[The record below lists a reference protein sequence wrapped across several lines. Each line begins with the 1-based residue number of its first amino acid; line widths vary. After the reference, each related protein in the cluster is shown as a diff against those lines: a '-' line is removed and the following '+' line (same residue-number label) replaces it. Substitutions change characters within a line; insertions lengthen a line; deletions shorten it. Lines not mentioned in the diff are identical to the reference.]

1 MNRNKEVMMDDERER
16 LILRNH
22 HEGGAASSTS
32 SSSSFYWSKKKTF
45 IAIALAVGAGVA
57 IATGN
62 TTTTSSPRGSV
73 GAANTAVAGG
83 GHRRPRGIL
92 PSAKLGVI
100 SEGVAAN
107 APVGGKNHF
116 FNGLLVRED
125 ERALLQKYTT
135 KIPSR
140 REIEKMET
148 EEAAAASLG
157 GYDDTRRREGQGS
170 EDDTAFANA
179 EAAGLGAMPR
189 RSWKKSSEKAKE
201 EQSRE
206 TKEFLAALGE
216 MEKPSPA
223 LLEAATK
230 LLREKHGEETPLDAK
245 QQRDAEEMTA
255 NTIALV
261 RAEKSVVAQSEK
273 KKGSSETSEPSS
285 TTTSSPTEDK
295 KEDVD
300 KIKPSQPQSLLEIA
314 QNFLKSEE
322 EAKARAEAE
331 IEAAAK
337 EEKKEGVEGQ
347 PSEEKKED
355 EGKVEAS
362 AEEED
367 DKPSPKAIEFAKLLL
382 AGEVKKVEPADGN
395 EAEAKKIDGV
405 LGKPTP
411 EILAAARQMLL
422 KAGVNLDAEKSF
434 ASTSALK
441 STKVKE
447 MTSTLRDK
455 SIASAQDEEGKKIPK
470 RSWVPKLGEDTDDA
484 NKAVAAAAADSSEAS
499 TPLESTNND
508 NNNNINNEQ
517 QEEGEPAQGQQVHE
531 MPKTEDIVAEAA
543 NEIAAENEER
553 KEGGEQQQEQKEQ
566 EQQQQEQKDGQ
577 EQQQQQE
584 PEQQPEAGVMP
595 KAEEQVQDNAQVE
608 EERKEEGQDRP
619 VVYLSQV
626 PIKEKEVKA
635 QQYAQEHQAQE
646 ANVGV
651 DEQKEEG
658 QLKIPR
664 ILADN
669 VKLIDG
675 DGREYMQPKAHELWN
690 NGKTLFVYPQTKAQK
705 QKPIPDATDLHAF
718 VITLDKRLDLDSAD
732 SDTDT
737 TMWERTQERLKEI
750 PLIHAEK
757 SPGVDPKAWPQSGL
771 QEALYATGFAR
782 LFWNIHQN
790 DPLYADLPPER
801 RTVAELPWIGEVEKR
816 DQNGYFRAQ
825 SQGLS
830 HHYGCLYAHLYQW
843 QKIKDTGLKKALI
856 LESDGLSLTRVPL
869 ESIPSVAKQMPG
881 DADFVTLQL
890 YPYEPAG
897 VERRNVEIKHPT
909 SGEHKTYSFDK
920 LNYHPQQGYAGLAS
934 YIATDT
940 FVEKIQHFLALHGA
954 DMIDGYILNKLCTT
968 SYNNEEAKNIAW
980 TMYDMQKYTHP
991 FDPQNPTPTILNCYK
1006 ALADPEYYHDLNIRM
1021 EAEARA
1027 D

>member
-1 MNRNKEVMMDDERER
+1 M
-16 LILRNH
+16 
-22 HEGGAASSTS
+22 
-32 SSSSFYWSKKKTF
+32 
-45 IAIALAVGAGVA
+45 
-57 IATGN
+57 
-62 TTTTSSPRGSV
+62 
-73 GAANTAVAGG
+73 
-83 GHRRPRGIL
+83 
-92 PSAKLGVI
+92 
-100 SEGVAAN
+100 
-107 APVGGKNHF
+107 
-116 FNGLLVRED
+116 
-125 ERALLQKYTT
+125 
-135 KIPSR
+135 
-140 REIEKMET
+140 
-148 EEAAAASLG
+148 
-157 GYDDTRRREGQGS
+157 
-170 EDDTAFANA
+170 
-179 EAAGLGAMPR
+179 
-189 RSWKKSSEKAKE
+189 
-201 EQSRE
+201 
-206 TKEFLAALGE
+206 
-216 MEKPSPA
+216 
-223 LLEAATK
+223 
-230 LLREKHGEETPLDAK
+230 
-245 QQRDAEEMTA
+245 
-255 NTIALV
+255 
-261 RAEKSVVAQSEK
+261 
-273 KKGSSETSEPSS
+273 
-285 TTTSSPTEDK
+285 
-295 KEDVD
+295 
-300 KIKPSQPQSLLEIA
+300 
-314 QNFLKSEE
+314 
-322 EAKARAEAE
+322 
-331 IEAAAK
+331 
-337 EEKKEGVEGQ
+337 
-347 PSEEKKED
+347 
-355 EGKVEAS
+355 
-362 AEEED
+362 
-367 DKPSPKAIEFAKLLL
+367 
-382 AGEVKKVEPADGN
+382 
-395 EAEAKKIDGV
+395 
-405 LGKPTP
+405 
-411 EILAAARQMLL
+411 
-422 KAGVNLDAEKSF
+422 
-434 ASTSALK
+434 
-441 STKVKE
+441 
-447 MTSTLRDK
+447 
-455 SIASAQDEEGKKIPK
+455 
-470 RSWVPKLGEDTDDA
+470 GEDTDDA
-484 NKAVAAAAADSSEAS
+484 NKAASASADSSEAS
-499 TPLESTNND
+499 TPLESANND
-508 NNNNINNEQ
+508 NINNEQ
-517 QEEGEPAQGQQVHE
+517 QEEEEPAQDQQVHE
-531 MPKTEDIVAEAA
+531 MPKTEDVVAEAA
-543 NEIAAENEER
+543 NEIAADNEER
-553 KEGGEQQQEQKEQ
+553 KEGGEQQQEQQEQ
-566 EQQQQEQKDGQ
+566 EQQQKEQKDGQ
-577 EQQQQQE
+577 QQQQQE
-584 PEQQPEAGVMP
+584 PEQEPEAGVMP

-646 ANVGV
+646 ADVGV

-690 NGKTLFVYPQTKAQK
+690 NGKTLFVYPQTEAQK

-718 VITLDKRLDLDSAD
+718 VITLDKRLDLGSAD

>member
-1 MNRNKEVMMDDERER
+1 
-16 LILRNH
+16 
-22 HEGGAASSTS
+22 
-32 SSSSFYWSKKKTF
+32 
-45 IAIALAVGAGVA
+45 
-57 IATGN
+57 
-62 TTTTSSPRGSV
+62 
-73 GAANTAVAGG
+73 
-83 GHRRPRGIL
+83 
-92 PSAKLGVI
+92 
-100 SEGVAAN
+100 
-107 APVGGKNHF
+107 
-116 FNGLLVRED
+116 
-125 ERALLQKYTT
+125 
-135 KIPSR
+135 
-140 REIEKMET
+140 
-148 EEAAAASLG
+148 
-157 GYDDTRRREGQGS
+157 
-170 EDDTAFANA
+170 
-179 EAAGLGAMPR
+179 
-189 RSWKKSSEKAKE
+189 
-201 EQSRE
+201 
-206 TKEFLAALGE
+206 
-216 MEKPSPA
+216 
-223 LLEAATK
+223 
-230 LLREKHGEETPLDAK
+230 
-245 QQRDAEEMTA
+245 
-255 NTIALV
+255 
-261 RAEKSVVAQSEK
+261 
-273 KKGSSETSEPSS
+273 
-285 TTTSSPTEDK
+285 
-295 KEDVD
+295 
-300 KIKPSQPQSLLEIA
+300 
-314 QNFLKSEE
+314 
-322 EAKARAEAE
+322 
-331 IEAAAK
+331 
-337 EEKKEGVEGQ
+337 
-347 PSEEKKED
+347 
-355 EGKVEAS
+355 
-362 AEEED
+362 
-367 DKPSPKAIEFAKLLL
+367 
-382 AGEVKKVEPADGN
+382 
-395 EAEAKKIDGV
+395 
-405 LGKPTP
+405 
-411 EILAAARQMLL
+411 
-422 KAGVNLDAEKSF
+422 
-434 ASTSALK
+434 
-441 STKVKE
+441 
-447 MTSTLRDK
+447 
-455 SIASAQDEEGKKIPK
+455 
-470 RSWVPKLGEDTDDA
+470 
-484 NKAVAAAAADSSEAS
+484 
-499 TPLESTNND
+499 
-508 NNNNINNEQ
+508 
-517 QEEGEPAQGQQVHE
+517 
-531 MPKTEDIVAEAA
+531 MPKTEDVVAEAA

-608 EERKEEGQDRP
+608 EERKEEGQDLP

-626 PIKEKEVKA
+626 PIKEKEVKS

-690 NGKTLFVYPQTKAQK
+690 NGKTLFVYPQTEAQK

-718 VITLDKRLDLDSAD
+718 VITLDKRLDLGSAD

>member
-1 MNRNKEVMMDDERER
+1 MIGREDDDERER

-22 HEGGAASSTS
+22 EGGHGGAASSTS
-32 SSSSFYWSKKKTF
+32 SSSFHWSRKKTF
-45 IAIALAVGAGVA
+45 ITIALAVGAGVA

-62 TTTTSSPRGSV
+62 TTTTAKSRGSV
-73 GAANTAVAGG
+73 GATNTAVNGG

-157 GYDDTRRREGQGS
+157 GYDDTRRREGQRS
-170 EDDTAFANA
+170 ENDTAFANA

-201 EQSRE
+201 EQSQE

-216 MEKPSPA
+216 VEKPSPA

-230 LLREKHGEETPLDAK
+230 LLREKHGEETPLDAR

-261 RAEKSVVAQSEK
+261 RAEKSVVVQNKK

-285 TTTSSPTEDK
+285 TTVSSPTEDK

-337 EEKKEGVEGQ
+337 EEKKEEVEGQ

-382 AGEVKKVEPADGN
+382 TGEVKKVEPADGS

-441 STKVKE
+441 STKVKK

-484 NKAVAAAAADSSEAS
+484 NKAAAAASDSSEAS

-508 NNNNINNEQ
+508 NNNNEQ
-517 QEEGEPAQGQQVHE
+517 QEEREPAQGQQVHE
-531 MPKTEDIVAEAA
+531 MPKTEDVVAEAA

-553 KEGGEQQQEQKEQ
+553 KEGGEQQKEQ
-566 EQQQQEQKDGQ
+566 EQQQQEQKDG
-577 EQQQQQE
+577 EQ
-584 PEQQPEAGVMP
+584 
-595 KAEEQVQDNAQVE
+595 
-608 EERKEEGQDRP
+608 
-619 VVYLSQV
+619 
-626 PIKEKEVKA
+626 

-646 ANVGV
+646 ANVGE

-690 NGKTLFVYPQTKAQK
+690 NGKTLFIYPQTEAQK

-718 VITLDKRLDLDSAD
+718 VITLDKRLDLGSAD

-856 LESDGLSLTRVPL
+856 LESDGLGLTRVPL

-897 VERRNVEIKHPT
+897 VERHNVEIKHPT

-954 DMIDGYILNKLCTT
+954 DMIDAYILNRLCTT

>member
-1 MNRNKEVMMDDERER
+1 
-16 LILRNH
+16 
-22 HEGGAASSTS
+22 
-32 SSSSFYWSKKKTF
+32 
-45 IAIALAVGAGVA
+45 
-57 IATGN
+57 
-62 TTTTSSPRGSV
+62 
-73 GAANTAVAGG
+73 
-83 GHRRPRGIL
+83 
-92 PSAKLGVI
+92 
-100 SEGVAAN
+100 
-107 APVGGKNHF
+107 
-116 FNGLLVRED
+116 
-125 ERALLQKYTT
+125 
-135 KIPSR
+135 
-140 REIEKMET
+140 
-148 EEAAAASLG
+148 
-157 GYDDTRRREGQGS
+157 
-170 EDDTAFANA
+170 
-179 EAAGLGAMPR
+179 
-189 RSWKKSSEKAKE
+189 
-201 EQSRE
+201 
-206 TKEFLAALGE
+206 
-216 MEKPSPA
+216 
-223 LLEAATK
+223 
-230 LLREKHGEETPLDAK
+230 
-245 QQRDAEEMTA
+245 
-255 NTIALV
+255 
-261 RAEKSVVAQSEK
+261 
-273 KKGSSETSEPSS
+273 
-285 TTTSSPTEDK
+285 
-295 KEDVD
+295 
-300 KIKPSQPQSLLEIA
+300 
-314 QNFLKSEE
+314 
-322 EAKARAEAE
+322 
-331 IEAAAK
+331 
-337 EEKKEGVEGQ
+337 
-347 PSEEKKED
+347 
-355 EGKVEAS
+355 
-362 AEEED
+362 
-367 DKPSPKAIEFAKLLL
+367 
-382 AGEVKKVEPADGN
+382 
-395 EAEAKKIDGV
+395 
-405 LGKPTP
+405 
-411 EILAAARQMLL
+411 
-422 KAGVNLDAEKSF
+422 
-434 ASTSALK
+434 
-441 STKVKE
+441 
-447 MTSTLRDK
+447 
-455 SIASAQDEEGKKIPK
+455 
-470 RSWVPKLGEDTDDA
+470 LGEDTDDA

-531 MPKTEDIVAEAA
+531 MPKTEDVVAEAA

-553 KEGGEQQQEQKEQ
+553 KEGGEQQKEQ
-566 EQQQQEQKDGQ
+566 EQQQQEQKDG
-577 EQQQQQE
+577 EQ
-584 PEQQPEAGVMP
+584 
-595 KAEEQVQDNAQVE
+595 
-608 EERKEEGQDRP
+608 
-619 VVYLSQV
+619 
-626 PIKEKEVKA
+626 

-646 ANVGV
+646 ANVGE

-690 NGKTLFVYPQTKAQK
+690 NGKTLFVYPQTEAQK

-816 DQNGYFRAQ
+816 DQNGHFRAQ
-825 SQGLS
+825 SHGLS

>member
-1 MNRNKEVMMDDERER
+1 
-16 LILRNH
+16 
-22 HEGGAASSTS
+22 
-32 SSSSFYWSKKKTF
+32 
-45 IAIALAVGAGVA
+45 
-57 IATGN
+57 
-62 TTTTSSPRGSV
+62 
-73 GAANTAVAGG
+73 
-83 GHRRPRGIL
+83 
-92 PSAKLGVI
+92 
-100 SEGVAAN
+100 
-107 APVGGKNHF
+107 
-116 FNGLLVRED
+116 
-125 ERALLQKYTT
+125 
-135 KIPSR
+135 
-140 REIEKMET
+140 
-148 EEAAAASLG
+148 
-157 GYDDTRRREGQGS
+157 
-170 EDDTAFANA
+170 
-179 EAAGLGAMPR
+179 
-189 RSWKKSSEKAKE
+189 
-201 EQSRE
+201 
-206 TKEFLAALGE
+206 
-216 MEKPSPA
+216 
-223 LLEAATK
+223 
-230 LLREKHGEETPLDAK
+230 
-245 QQRDAEEMTA
+245 
-255 NTIALV
+255 
-261 RAEKSVVAQSEK
+261 
-273 KKGSSETSEPSS
+273 
-285 TTTSSPTEDK
+285 
-295 KEDVD
+295 
-300 KIKPSQPQSLLEIA
+300 
-314 QNFLKSEE
+314 
-322 EAKARAEAE
+322 
-331 IEAAAK
+331 
-337 EEKKEGVEGQ
+337 
-347 PSEEKKED
+347 
-355 EGKVEAS
+355 
-362 AEEED
+362 
-367 DKPSPKAIEFAKLLL
+367 
-382 AGEVKKVEPADGN
+382 
-395 EAEAKKIDGV
+395 
-405 LGKPTP
+405 
-411 EILAAARQMLL
+411 
-422 KAGVNLDAEKSF
+422 
-434 ASTSALK
+434 
-441 STKVKE
+441 

-455 SIASAQDEEGKKIPK
+455 SIASAQDEEGKTIPK

-484 NKAVAAAAADSSEAS
+484 NKAASASADSSEAS
-499 TPLESTNND
+499 TPLESANND
-508 NNNNINNEQ
+508 NINNEQ
-517 QEEGEPAQGQQVHE
+517 QEEEEPAQDQQVHE
-531 MPKTEDIVAEAA
+531 MPKTEDVVAEAA
-543 NEIAAENEER
+543 NEIATENEER

-584 PEQQPEAGVMP
+584 PEQEPEAGVMP

-690 NGKTLFVYPQTKAQK
+690 NGKTLFVYPQTEAQK

-718 VITLDKRLDLDSAD
+718 VITLDKRLDLGSAD

-757 SPGVDPKAWPQSGL
+757 SPGVDPKAWPQGGL

-856 LESDGLSLTRVPL
+856 LESDGLGLTRVPL

-954 DMIDGYILNKLCTT
+954 DMIDGYILNKLCTK

>member
-1 MNRNKEVMMDDERER
+1 
-16 LILRNH
+16 
-22 HEGGAASSTS
+22 
-32 SSSSFYWSKKKTF
+32 
-45 IAIALAVGAGVA
+45 
-57 IATGN
+57 
-62 TTTTSSPRGSV
+62 
-73 GAANTAVAGG
+73 
-83 GHRRPRGIL
+83 
-92 PSAKLGVI
+92 
-100 SEGVAAN
+100 
-107 APVGGKNHF
+107 
-116 FNGLLVRED
+116 
-125 ERALLQKYTT
+125 
-135 KIPSR
+135 
-140 REIEKMET
+140 
-148 EEAAAASLG
+148 
-157 GYDDTRRREGQGS
+157 
-170 EDDTAFANA
+170 
-179 EAAGLGAMPR
+179 
-189 RSWKKSSEKAKE
+189 
-201 EQSRE
+201 
-206 TKEFLAALGE
+206 
-216 MEKPSPA
+216 
-223 LLEAATK
+223 
-230 LLREKHGEETPLDAK
+230 
-245 QQRDAEEMTA
+245 
-255 NTIALV
+255 
-261 RAEKSVVAQSEK
+261 
-273 KKGSSETSEPSS
+273 
-285 TTTSSPTEDK
+285 
-295 KEDVD
+295 
-300 KIKPSQPQSLLEIA
+300 
-314 QNFLKSEE
+314 
-322 EAKARAEAE
+322 
-331 IEAAAK
+331 
-337 EEKKEGVEGQ
+337 
-347 PSEEKKED
+347 
-355 EGKVEAS
+355 
-362 AEEED
+362 
-367 DKPSPKAIEFAKLLL
+367 
-382 AGEVKKVEPADGN
+382 
-395 EAEAKKIDGV
+395 
-405 LGKPTP
+405 
-411 EILAAARQMLL
+411 
-422 KAGVNLDAEKSF
+422 
-434 ASTSALK
+434 
-441 STKVKE
+441 
-447 MTSTLRDK
+447 
-455 SIASAQDEEGKKIPK
+455 
-470 RSWVPKLGEDTDDA
+470 
-484 NKAVAAAAADSSEAS
+484 
-499 TPLESTNND
+499 
-508 NNNNINNEQ
+508 
-517 QEEGEPAQGQQVHE
+517 
-531 MPKTEDIVAEAA
+531 
-543 NEIAAENEER
+543 
-553 KEGGEQQQEQKEQ
+553 
-566 EQQQQEQKDGQ
+566 
-577 EQQQQQE
+577 
-584 PEQQPEAGVMP
+584 MP

-690 NGKTLFVYPQTKAQK
+690 NGKTLFVYPQTEAQK

-718 VITLDKRLDLDSAD
+718 VITLDKRLDLGSAD

-856 LESDGLSLTRVPL
+856 LESDGLGLTRVPL

>member
-1 MNRNKEVMMDDERER
+1 M
-16 LILRNH
+16 
-22 HEGGAASSTS
+22 
-32 SSSSFYWSKKKTF
+32 
-45 IAIALAVGAGVA
+45 
-57 IATGN
+57 
-62 TTTTSSPRGSV
+62 
-73 GAANTAVAGG
+73 
-83 GHRRPRGIL
+83 
-92 PSAKLGVI
+92 
-100 SEGVAAN
+100 
-107 APVGGKNHF
+107 
-116 FNGLLVRED
+116 
-125 ERALLQKYTT
+125 
-135 KIPSR
+135 
-140 REIEKMET
+140 
-148 EEAAAASLG
+148 
-157 GYDDTRRREGQGS
+157 
-170 EDDTAFANA
+170 
-179 EAAGLGAMPR
+179 
-189 RSWKKSSEKAKE
+189 
-201 EQSRE
+201 
-206 TKEFLAALGE
+206 
-216 MEKPSPA
+216 
-223 LLEAATK
+223 
-230 LLREKHGEETPLDAK
+230 
-245 QQRDAEEMTA
+245 
-255 NTIALV
+255 
-261 RAEKSVVAQSEK
+261 
-273 KKGSSETSEPSS
+273 
-285 TTTSSPTEDK
+285 
-295 KEDVD
+295 
-300 KIKPSQPQSLLEIA
+300 
-314 QNFLKSEE
+314 
-322 EAKARAEAE
+322 
-331 IEAAAK
+331 
-337 EEKKEGVEGQ
+337 
-347 PSEEKKED
+347 
-355 EGKVEAS
+355 
-362 AEEED
+362 
-367 DKPSPKAIEFAKLLL
+367 
-382 AGEVKKVEPADGN
+382 
-395 EAEAKKIDGV
+395 
-405 LGKPTP
+405 
-411 EILAAARQMLL
+411 
-422 KAGVNLDAEKSF
+422 
-434 ASTSALK
+434 
-441 STKVKE
+441 
-447 MTSTLRDK
+447 
-455 SIASAQDEEGKKIPK
+455 
-470 RSWVPKLGEDTDDA
+470 
-484 NKAVAAAAADSSEAS
+484 
-499 TPLESTNND
+499 
-508 NNNNINNEQ
+508 
-517 QEEGEPAQGQQVHE
+517 
-531 MPKTEDIVAEAA
+531 
-543 NEIAAENEER
+543 
-553 KEGGEQQQEQKEQ
+553 
-566 EQQQQEQKDGQ
+566 
-577 EQQQQQE
+577 
-584 PEQQPEAGVMP
+584 
-595 KAEEQVQDNAQVE
+595 
-608 EERKEEGQDRP
+608 
-619 VVYLSQV
+619 VYLSQV

-690 NGKTLFVYPQTKAQK
+690 NGKTLFVYPQTEAQK

-718 VITLDKRLDLDSAD
+718 VITLDKRLDLGSAD
-732 SDTDT
+732 SEDTDT

>member
-1 MNRNKEVMMDDERER
+1 
-16 LILRNH
+16 
-22 HEGGAASSTS
+22 
-32 SSSSFYWSKKKTF
+32 
-45 IAIALAVGAGVA
+45 
-57 IATGN
+57 
-62 TTTTSSPRGSV
+62 
-73 GAANTAVAGG
+73 
-83 GHRRPRGIL
+83 
-92 PSAKLGVI
+92 
-100 SEGVAAN
+100 
-107 APVGGKNHF
+107 
-116 FNGLLVRED
+116 
-125 ERALLQKYTT
+125 
-135 KIPSR
+135 
-140 REIEKMET
+140 
-148 EEAAAASLG
+148 
-157 GYDDTRRREGQGS
+157 
-170 EDDTAFANA
+170 
-179 EAAGLGAMPR
+179 
-189 RSWKKSSEKAKE
+189 
-201 EQSRE
+201 
-206 TKEFLAALGE
+206 
-216 MEKPSPA
+216 
-223 LLEAATK
+223 
-230 LLREKHGEETPLDAK
+230 
-245 QQRDAEEMTA
+245 
-255 NTIALV
+255 
-261 RAEKSVVAQSEK
+261 
-273 KKGSSETSEPSS
+273 
-285 TTTSSPTEDK
+285 
-295 KEDVD
+295 
-300 KIKPSQPQSLLEIA
+300 
-314 QNFLKSEE
+314 
-322 EAKARAEAE
+322 
-331 IEAAAK
+331 
-337 EEKKEGVEGQ
+337 
-347 PSEEKKED
+347 
-355 EGKVEAS
+355 
-362 AEEED
+362 
-367 DKPSPKAIEFAKLLL
+367 
-382 AGEVKKVEPADGN
+382 
-395 EAEAKKIDGV
+395 
-405 LGKPTP
+405 
-411 EILAAARQMLL
+411 MLL

-441 STKVKE
+441 STKVQE

-484 NKAVAAAAADSSEAS
+484 NKAAAAAADSSEAS
-499 TPLESTNND
+499 PPLESTNND
-508 NNNNINNEQ
+508 NNNNNEQ

-531 MPKTEDIVAEAA
+531 MPKTEDVVAEAA

-577 EQQQQQE
+577 QQQQQE

-690 NGKTLFVYPQTKAQK
+690 NGKTLFVYPQTEAQK

-718 VITLDKRLDLDSAD
+718 VITLDKRLDLGSVDSE
-732 SDTDT
+732 DTDT

-856 LESDGLSLTRVPL
+856 LESDGLGLTRVPL

-980 TMYDMQKYTHP
+980 TMYDMQKYTHT

>member
-1 MNRNKEVMMDDERER
+1 M
-16 LILRNH
+16 
-22 HEGGAASSTS
+22 
-32 SSSSFYWSKKKTF
+32 
-45 IAIALAVGAGVA
+45 
-57 IATGN
+57 
-62 TTTTSSPRGSV
+62 
-73 GAANTAVAGG
+73 
-83 GHRRPRGIL
+83 RGIL
-92 PSAKLGVI
+92 LLLEEATEGRAVSCPAAKLEVI

-157 GYDDTRRREGQGS
+157 GYDDTRRREGQRS
-170 EDDTAFANA
+170 ENDTAFANA

-201 EQSRE
+201 EQSQE

-216 MEKPSPA
+216 VEKPSPA

-230 LLREKHGEETPLDAK
+230 LLREKHGEETPLDAR

-255 NTIALV
+255 NTIALG
-261 RAEKSVVAQSEK
+261 RAEKSVVVQNKK

-285 TTTSSPTEDK
+285 TTVSSPTEDK

-337 EEKKEGVEGQ
+337 EEKKEEVEGQ

-382 AGEVKKVEPADGN
+382 TGEVKKVEPADGS

-441 STKVKE
+441 STKVKK
-447 MTSTLRDK
+447 MTSTLRAK

-484 NKAVAAAAADSSEAS
+484 NKAAAAASDSSEAS

-508 NNNNINNEQ
+508 NNNNEQ
-517 QEEGEPAQGQQVHE
+517 QEEREPAQGQQVHE
-531 MPKTEDIVAEAA
+531 MPKTEDVVAEAA

-553 KEGGEQQQEQKEQ
+553 KEGGEQQKEQ
-566 EQQQQEQKDGQ
+566 EQQQQEQKDG
-577 EQQQQQE
+577 EQ
-584 PEQQPEAGVMP
+584 
-595 KAEEQVQDNAQVE
+595 
-608 EERKEEGQDRP
+608 
-619 VVYLSQV
+619 
-626 PIKEKEVKA
+626 

-646 ANVGV
+646 ANVGE

-690 NGKTLFVYPQTKAQK
+690 NGKTLFIYPQTEAQK

-718 VITLDKRLDLDSAD
+718 VITLDKRLDLGSAD
-732 SDTDT
+732 SEDTDT

-757 SPGVDPKAWPQSGL
+757 SPGVDPKAWPQSSL
-771 QEALYATGFAR
+771 QEALYATGFAH

-816 DQNGYFRAQ
+816 DQNGHFRAQ
-825 SQGLS
+825 SHGLS

-856 LESDGLSLTRVPL
+856 LESDGLGLTRVPL

-897 VERRNVEIKHPT
+897 VERHNVEIKHPT

-920 LNYHPQQGYAGLAS
+920 LNYHPHQGYAGLAS

-954 DMIDGYILNKLCTT
+954 DMIDAYILNRLCTT
-968 SYNNEEAKNIAW
+968 SYNNEEAKNMAW

>member
-1 MNRNKEVMMDDERER
+1 MIGREDDDERER
-16 LILRNH
+16 LILRDRDGGQ
-22 HEGGAASSTS
+22 GGAASSTS
-32 SSSSFYWSKKKTF
+32 SSSSFYWSRKKTF
-45 IAIALAVGAGVA
+45 ITIALAVGAGVA

-62 TTTTSSPRGSV
+62 TTTTANSRGSV
-73 GAANTAVAGG
+73 GATNTDVAGG

-107 APVGGKNHF
+107 AP
-116 FNGLLVRED
+116 
-125 ERALLQKYTT
+125 KYTT

-216 MEKPSPA
+216 VEKPSPA

-261 RAEKSVVAQSEK
+261 RAEKSVVAQSKK

-314 QNFLKSEE
+314 QNFLKSEG

-484 NKAVAAAAADSSEAS
+484 NKAVAAAADSSEAS

-531 MPKTEDIVAEAA
+531 MPKTEDVVAEAA

-675 DGREYMQPKAHELWN
+675 DGREYMQPKAQ
-690 NGKTLFVYPQTKAQK
+690 TLEQRQD
-705 QKPIPDATDLHAF
+705 IIHLG
-718 VITLDKRLDLDSAD
+718 SAD

-856 LESDGLSLTRVPL
+856 LESDGLGLTRVPL

-1021 EAEARA
+1021 EAESASGLGV
-1027 D
+1027 

>member
-1 MNRNKEVMMDDERER
+1 MDDERER

-22 HEGGAASSTS
+22 HEGGAASSTSS

-62 TTTTSSPRGSV
+62 TATTSSPRGSV

-216 MEKPSPA
+216 VEKPSPA

-230 LLREKHGEETPLDAK
+230 LLRE
-245 QQRDAEEMTA
+245 
-255 NTIALV
+255 
-261 RAEKSVVAQSEK
+261 

-531 MPKTEDIVAEAA
+531 MPKTEDVVAEAA

-651 DEQKEEG
+651 DEQNEEG

-690 NGKTLFVYPQTKAQK
+690 NGKTLFVYPQTEAQK

>member
-1 MNRNKEVMMDDERER
+1 MIGREDDDERER

-22 HEGGAASSTS
+22 EGGHGGAASSTS
-32 SSSSFYWSKKKTF
+32 SSSFHWSRKKTF
-45 IAIALAVGAGVA
+45 ITIALAVGAGVA

-62 TTTTSSPRGSV
+62 TTTTAKSRGSV
-73 GAANTAVAGG
+73 GATNTAVNGG

-157 GYDDTRRREGQGS
+157 GYDDTRRREGQRS
-170 EDDTAFANA
+170 KDDTAFANA

-201 EQSRE
+201 EQSQE

-216 MEKPSPA
+216 VEKPSPA

-245 QQRDAEEMTA
+245 QQREAEEMTA

-261 RAEKSVVAQSEK
+261 RAEKSVVAQSKK

-285 TTTSSPTEDK
+285 TTVSSPTEDK
-295 KEDVD
+295 KEDD

-337 EEKKEGVEGQ
+337 EEKKEEVEGQ

-382 AGEVKKVEPADGN
+382 AGEVKKVEPADGS

-484 NKAVAAAAADSSEAS
+484 NKAASASADSSEAS
-499 TPLESTNND
+499 TPLESANND
-508 NNNNINNEQ
+508 NINNEQ
-517 QEEGEPAQGQQVHE
+517 QEEEEPAQDQQVHE
-531 MPKTEDIVAEAA
+531 MPKTEDVVAEAA

-553 KEGGEQQQEQKEQ
+553 KEGGEQQKEQ
-566 EQQQQEQKDGQ
+566 EQQQQEQKDG
-577 EQQQQQE
+577 EQ
-584 PEQQPEAGVMP
+584 
-595 KAEEQVQDNAQVE
+595 
-608 EERKEEGQDRP
+608 
-619 VVYLSQV
+619 
-626 PIKEKEVKA
+626 

-646 ANVGV
+646 ANVGE

-669 VKLIDG
+669 VKLIEG

-690 NGKTLFVYPQTKAQK
+690 NGKTLFIYPQTEAQK

-718 VITLDKRLDLDSAD
+718 VITLDKRLDLGSAD
-732 SDTDT
+732 SEDTDT

-757 SPGVDPKAWPQSGL
+757 SPGVDPKAWPQGGL

-856 LESDGLSLTRVPL
+856 LESDGLGLTRVPL